1 MSKTITAALITAALA
16 LPASHALATPQ
27 HNGGGHTPPGQS
39 MPMNHDAHG
48 DAVSD
53 AAHMAKADD
62 TKIGKAVSPVANDK
76 NKGRHAA
83 KGHAKTHHT
92 H

>member
-1 MSKTITAALITAALA
+1 MTKIATATLIAAAFA
-16 LPASHALATPQ
+16 LPFSYAFAAPQ
-27 HNGGGHTPPGQS
+27 HAGGGHTPPGQS

-62 TKIGKAVSPVANDK
+62 SNVGKTVSPVANDK
-76 NKGRHAA
+76 NKGKHEA
-83 KGHAKTHHT
+83 KGHGKKHHK